1 LRNENVPYD
10 RSFAIAKRHESL
22 LELIE
27 AGGRS
32 AAALAKALGVSEAT
46 INRDVGFLRSKGH
59 HISSKRLASGWAFV
73 ITPPE
78 MSFSSVAEES
88 R

>member
-1 LRNENVPYD
+1 MSYD

-32 AAALAKALGVSEAT
+32 AEALAKALGVSEAT
-46 INRDVGFLRSKGH
+46 INRDVSFLRSKGH
-59 HISSKRLASGWAFV
+59 RISSKRLASGWAFA
-73 ITPPE
+73 IQTHE
-78 MSFSSVAEES
+78 SSPGAVEVS
-88 R
+88 K

>member
-1 LRNENVPYD
+1 MPYA

-59 HISSKRLASGWAFV
+59 HISSKRLASGWAFA
-73 ITPPE
+73 IHAPE
-78 MSFSSVAEES
+78 PSLCSVAEETK
-88 R
+88 